1 MKLSQKN
8 MTAKVMKIDNVAPE
22 PEILNQGCDLLNA
35 GELVAFPTETVYGL
49 GANALNP
56 QAVKKIYEAKGR
68 PSQNPLIVHVAEWEA
83 ITPLVRSISQRAKK
97 LAETFWPGPLTLIFP
112 KSELI
117 PDIVTGG
124 GDTVAIRIPSHPVA
138 LALLKQ
144 CGLPLAAPSANR
156 SNALSPTTAQHVLES
171 LGDRIPL
178 ILDGGPTQQGI
189 ESTVVDV
196 STTSPKILRY
206 GALPVSEIEKH
217 VGPCERPARVGAST
231 LPSPGMLAKHYSPIT
246 PLECVEEN
254 LMELVAD
261 YAQQGLRIGVVTFG
275 TEVPNGVNLGT
286 QAQEAGRKLYEV
298 LHELDRQKFDRIV
311 AELPPPW
318 DEWLAIRD
326 RLQRA
331 SA

>member
-1 MKLSQKN
+1 
-8 MTAKVMKIDNVAPE
+8 MTAKVTKIDSVAPE
-22 PEILNQGCDLLNA
+22 PEILKHGCDLLLA
-35 GELVAFPTETVYGL
+35 GEVVAFPTETVYGL

-68 PSQNPLIVHVAEWEA
+68 PSQNPLIVHVADWDA
-83 ITPLVRSISQRAKK
+83 LIPLVRSISHESKK
-97 LAETFWPGPLTLIFP
+97 LAETFWPGPMTLIFP
-112 KSELI
+112 KSQLV

-124 GDTVAIRIPSHPVA
+124 GDTVAIRMPSHPVA

-196 STTSPKILRY
+196 SATPPKILRY
-206 GALPVSEIEKH
+206 GALPVSEIEKQ
-217 VGPCERPARVGAST
+217 VGPCERPSRVGSST

-246 PLECVEEN
+246 QLECVEGN
-254 LMELVAD
+254 LSELLAR
-261 YAQQGLRIGVVTFG
+261 YAQQGLRVGVLTFG
-275 TEVPNGVNLGT
+275 TDVPNGFNLGNNP
-286 QAQEAGRKLYEV
+286 QEAGRKLYEV

-311 AELPPPW
+311 AELPPHQ

-326 RLQRA
+326 RLLRA